1 MCISSPWEDEEKGK
15 VVGDTLLLL
24 LQSRQNAHS
33 DRMECYCAEKEEE
46 DEDTQESYYMFA

>member
-1 MCISSPWEDEEKGK
+1 MCISSPDEEKGK

-46 DEDTQESYYMFA
+46 EDEDTQESYYMFA